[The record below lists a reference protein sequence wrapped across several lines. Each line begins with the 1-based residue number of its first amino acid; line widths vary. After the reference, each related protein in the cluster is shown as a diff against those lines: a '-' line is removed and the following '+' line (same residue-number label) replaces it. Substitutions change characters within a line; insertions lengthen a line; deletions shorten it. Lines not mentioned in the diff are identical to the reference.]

1 MELIKKA
8 WSIFDKRQKRNI
20 FILLFA
26 ILIGTGLETVGVAA
40 IVPFISAIMYPDKLL
55 DNQYLR
61 IVYDI
66 LGLSDVKQ
74 LIIVLA
80 IALILVYVAKNV
92 YLCIMYDI
100 QFRFVFNNQKRLAT
114 RLMASYLRQP
124 YSYHL
129 NHNSAEFIHNITQDV
144 DTFFLTVLYCINLIT
159 DLMVCF
165 ALALVLFITD
175 KTITM
180 GVAVMMGIVIFFF
193 YGKYKKLVLALGDE
207 KRNYY
212 TKSTQSIQQAFG
224 GVKEL
229 KILGREDFFVKTY
242 DRQYG
247 RYTNSRRKVSTY
259 TMTPKPIMETVCV
272 CALLLVVS
280 VKMAAG
286 VEVAYFIPTLSV
298 FALAV
303 IRILPSSS
311 RISSSISNISYGKA
325 SVEVIYNDLKAVE
338 ELDAQLNEK
347 MDDDIAFEKDIAID
361 KVSFHYD
368 NVEKW
373 VLDELSMRIP
383 KNTSVA
389 FIGSS
394 GSGKSTLADV
404 ILGVLECQKGK
415 IFIDGIDMADHRS
428 AWQRKVGYIPQNIYI
443 LDDSIRRNIAFAM
456 NDEDIEEEKIWKAID
471 EAQLREF
478 VESLPDGLD
487 TVIGERGARISGGQ
501 RQRIGIARALYHN
514 PEVLVLDE
522 ATSALDTETETAV
535 MEAIDALNGSKTLII
550 IAHRLTTIKNCQYV
564 YRIENGQAQLEN
576 EIKEGITE

>member
-1 MELIKKA
+1 MKLIKKA
-8 WSIFDKRQKRNI
+8 WSIFDKKQKRNF

-26 ILIGTGLETVGVAA
+26 IFVGTGLETVGVAA
-40 IVPFISAIMYPDKLL
+40 IVPFISAVMYPEELL
-55 DNQYLR
+55 QNEYLR
-61 IVYDI
+61 IIYDI
-66 LGLSDVKQ
+66 LGLNNVKQ
-74 LIIVLA
+74 LIIIMAL
-80 IALILVYVAKNV
+80 ALILVYVAKNV

-114 RLMASYLRQP
+114 RLMESYLRQP

-129 NHNSAEFIHNITQDV
+129 NHNSAEFLHNITQDV
-144 DTFFLTVLYCINLIT
+144 DTFCLTVLYSINLIT
-159 DLMVCF
+159 DLLVCC
-165 ALALVLFITD
+165 ALAVVLFVTD

-180 GVAVMMGIVIFFF
+180 GVALVMGIVILFF
-193 YGKYKKLVLALGDE
+193 YGKYKELVLTLGDE
-207 KRNYY
+207 KRKYY

-229 KILGREDFFVKTY
+229 KVLGREDYFVTTY
-242 DRQYG
+242 NQQYG

-280 VKMAAG
+280 VKLAMG

-303 IRILPSSS
+303 IRILPSSA
-311 RISSSISNISYGKA
+311 RISSSVSNISYGKA
-325 SVEVIYNDLKAVE
+325 SVEIVYNDLKAVE
-338 ELDAQLNEK
+338 ELDTHLKQNIEAEISFENE
-347 MDDDIAFEKDIAID
+347 IVID
-361 KVSFHYD
+361 RISFHYD
-368 NVEKW
+368 NVEKN
-373 VLDELSMRIP
+373 VIEELSMTIP

-389 FIGSS
+389 FIGTS
-394 GSGKSTLADV
+394 GSGKSTLADI
-404 ILGVLECQKGK
+404 ILGVLECQEGK
-415 IFIDGIDMADHRS
+415 IFIDGIDIAEHRS

-443 LDDSIRRNIAFAM
+443 LDDTIRRNIAFAM
-456 NDEDIEEEKIWKAID
+456 EEHDIEEEKIWKAID

-478 VESLPDGLD
+478 VESLPEGLD

-501 RQRIGIARALYHN
+501 RQRIGIARALYHD

-550 IAHRLTTIKNCQYV
+550 IAHRLTTIKNCKYV
-564 YRIENGQAQLEN
+564 YRIENGKAQLEDKIEEE
-576 EIKEGITE
+576 EIK